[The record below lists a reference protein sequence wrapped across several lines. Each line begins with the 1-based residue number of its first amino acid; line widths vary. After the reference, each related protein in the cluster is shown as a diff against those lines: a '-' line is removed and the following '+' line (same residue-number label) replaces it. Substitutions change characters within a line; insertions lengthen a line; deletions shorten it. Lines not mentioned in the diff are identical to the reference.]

1 MKILIIEDEK
11 LLADTIKELLIS
23 KGFHAEAVYDGISGT
38 EYALTGVY
46 DLLILDVL
54 MPGMDGFAVAKR
66 IRTER
71 VHVPILMLS
80 AKSEL
85 EDRVKGL
92 DCGADYYLTKPFDT
106 RELLSCINA
115 LLRRQGGQVD
125 EMSYGN
131 TSLELSTGLLVCGE
145 NKVRLTAREFDIM
158 RLLFQYRE
166 NNISKEAI
174 LIRVWGYESNA
185 VENNVEVYAGFLR
198 KKLKKIGS
206 NLAIV
211 AIRKMGY
218 HLEISKS

>member
-1 MKILIIEDEK
+1 M
-11 LLADTIKELLIS
+11 
-23 KGFHAEAVYDGISGT
+23 V
-38 EYALTGVY
+38 
-46 DLLILDVL
+46 
-54 MPGMDGFAVAKR
+54 
-66 IRTER
+66 
-71 VHVPILMLS
+71 
-80 AKSEL
+80 
-85 EDRVKGL
+85 
-92 DCGADYYLTKPFDT
+92 
-106 RELLSCINA
+106 
-115 LLRRQGGQVD
+115 
-125 EMSYGN
+125 
-131 TSLELSTGLLVCGE
+131 LVCGE

-158 RLLFQYRE
+158 RLLFQYRG